1 MISDDDL
8 YKIAIFLGTTSMIL
22 IIAYHYLEV
31 NAIPATNPTKKALEE
46 ATS

>member
-1 MISDDDL
+1 MISDNDL

-31 NAIPATNPTKKALEE
+31 NASPATNPTKKALEQ
-46 ATS
+46 SKS